1 MRPIP
6 KKKNILTVNEVYK
19 EQNPSIFFRSPN
31 KKKIYQ
37 FFQTKNKFLI
47 EKLKLLPKMFK
58 NSELL
63 DLGCG
68 SGQNT
73 ISYDW
78 AGAKCTLV
86 DYDKNSTYLAK
97 KLFNKYAKNKF
108 KIINKDLFN
117 FKSKKKFDFVIS
129 NAVAHHT
136 SDTIKS
142 IEHAISFLKKDGIL
156 ILGLGET
163 NGFFQ
168 RNLQRYILYSLSE
181 DKNEIIKLAKIFF
194 SENLKRAKKYGGRKI
209 IEIIYDTYI
218 NPRIDPLSFQEIKKL
233 FKKNKLHIF
242 SSDEE
247 NFDYI
252 ETGKI
257 KKYYYSRLTKISSR
271 KDENIEGQ
279 SFLFN
284 ALMNFSSLEISDKIK
299 KKNSKTFK
307 EIFNIQNKL
316 TKIIKNQNF
325 QEYKKLK
332 IDTFL
337 KNYKKAVV
345 QLKKT
350 DVIDKKKILIFL
362 GEISKILNI
371 LNRKN
376 NRIDKINKLKVII
389 KKNKFLFKGRSGK
402 GMNYYVGLKV

>member
-1 MRPIP
+1 MKPIV
-6 KKKNILTVNEVYK
+6 KNKILLNVNEVYK
-19 EQNPSIFFRSPN
+19 EQNPSIFFSSPN
-31 KKKIYQ
+31 KKKVNQI
-37 FFQTKNKFLI
+37 FQTKNKFLI
-47 EKLKLLPKMFK
+47 EKLKLLPKMFE

-73 ISYDW
+73 INYDW

-86 DYDKNSTYLAK
+86 DYDKNSTYLTK
-97 KLFNKYAKNKF
+97 KLFTKYAKNKF
-108 KIINKDLFN
+108 KVINKDLFN
-117 FKSKKKFDFVIS
+117 FKSKKKFNFVIS
-129 NAVAHHT
+129 NAVSHHT
-136 SDTIKS
+136 WDTIKS

-181 DKNEIIKLAKIFF
+181 DKNEIIKLAKMFF
-194 SENLKRAKKYGGRKI
+194 SENLKRAKKYGGRTI
-209 IEIIYDTYI
+209 LEIIYDTFI

-247 NFDYI
+247 NFDYM
-252 ETGKI
+252 EASKI
-257 KKYYYSRLTKISSR
+257 TKYYYSRLKKIDFR
-271 KDENIEGQ
+271 KNKNLEGP

-284 ALMNFSSLEISDKIK
+284 SLMNFSSLETSDKIK
-299 KKNSKTFK
+299 TKNSKTLK
-307 EIFNIQNKL
+307 EILNIQNKL

-332 IDTFL
+332 IDAFL
-337 KNYKKAVV
+337 KNYKKTVV

-350 DVIDKKKILIFL
+350 DVIDKKKTLIFL
-362 GEISKILNI
+362 GEISSILKILNS
-371 LNRKN
+371 KK
-376 NRIDKINKLKVII
+376 NRINKINKLKIII
-389 KKNKFLFKGRSGK
+389 KKNKLLFRGRSGK